1 MTDRAAAPAFRTPEE
16 LDQRRV
22 ALLAFGKSKNMDA
35 QAVRRLRFELF
46 RGDAISRDEADALF
60 EIERTRPECLEWSEF
75 FVDTILDYL
84 LWQQRPSGVLNEPK
98 AEWLMGQVD
107 RTKTLASFALLVAVL
122 EEAHRTPG
130 WYLAA
135 VRGRAAKGWAAPEI
149 ARAA

>member
-1 MTDRAAAPAFRTPEE
+1 MTQEAEPAFRSPQE
-16 LDQRRV
+16 LDQRRAALV
-22 ALLAFGKSKNMDA
+22 AIQKL
-35 QAVRRLRFELF
+35 QAVNADAVQNLCYDLF
-46 RGDAISRDEADALF
+46 RGDAITRDEADALF
-60 EIERTRPECLEWSEF
+60 DIERSRPECEAWSEF

-107 RTKTLASFALLVAVL
+107 RTRTLASFALLVAVL

-135 VRGRAAKGWAAPEI
+135 VRGRAIKGWAAPEI